1 MFVNICN
8 MIWFFLGFLFGLFVA
23 QESPEFPSIKK
34 NCVRLGNFVKDIVVT
49 EKAEPRRRTK
59 SQ

>member
-1 MFVNICN
+1 